1 MTLPA
6 QSMID
11 TVHSYVAAFER
22 GDAGAVA
29 ALYAEDAVVRD
40 PMDAPPIKG
49 RDAIRAF
56 YERSMATGAKLAL
69 SGPVRTT
76 ASVAAFAFSVHLTL
90 PTGEG
95 RIDVIDT
102 FEFNPDG
109 LIQQMTAYWGPNNM
123 HGFEEQA

>member
-1 MTLPA
+1 MTLSA

-11 TVHSYVAAFER
+11 TVNAYVDAFEH
-22 GDAGAVA
+22 GDTAAVA
-29 ALYAEDAVVRD
+29 RLYAEDGVVRD
-40 PMDAPPIKG
+40 PIDAPPISG
-49 RDAIRAF
+49 RDAILAF
-56 YERSMATGAKLAL
+56 YERSMATGAKLSL

-76 ASVAAFAFSVHLTL
+76 GSVAAFAFSVHLALTS
-90 PTGEG
+90 GEG